1 MEKGRLL
8 SCKERGVLH
17 RVKPGWWQ
25 LKVLSLCSLWKSH
38 LSGARPEASSHC
50 DTKPKNVEHRQNC
63 LNWVFVL
70 AFCVAL
76 CKVAN
81 QGGVLEV
88 GEGAVVVLPVAN
100 MAQCLGDQVLVAD
113 HHPLGRA
120 CGARGEG
127 EDGRVAGWL
136 DLWR

>member
-1 MEKGRLL
+1 M
-8 SCKERGVLH
+8 
-17 RVKPGWWQ
+17 
-25 LKVLSLCSLWKSH
+25 
-38 LSGARPEASSHC
+38 SGARPEASSHC

-70 AFCVAL
+70 AFSVAL
-76 CKVAN
+76 SKVAN

-88 GEGAVVVLPVAN
+88 GEGAIIIFSVAD
-100 MAQCLGDQVLVAD
+100 MAQCLGDQVPVAD

-127 EDGRVAGWL
+127 EDGWVAGWL

>member
-1 MEKGRLL
+1 VEKGRLL

-17 RVKPGWWQ
+17 RVK
-25 LKVLSLCSLWKSH
+25 LWEGH
-38 LSGARPEASSHC
+38 LSGPGPEASSHC
-50 DTKPKNVEHRQNC
+50 DTKPKNVKHRQNC
-63 LNWVFVL
+63 
-70 AFCVAL
+70 
-76 CKVAN
+76 

-88 GEGAVVVLPVAN
+88 GEGAVVVLPVAD

>member
-1 MEKGRLL
+1 MVTRGEEAR
-8 SCKERGVLH
+8 KETMGGTKWRKDGFSV
-17 RVKPGWWQ
+17 
-25 LKVLSLCSLWKSH
+25 
-38 LSGARPEASSHC
+38 ARREVYCTGS
-50 DTKPKNVEHRQNC
+50 
-63 LNWVFVL
+63 
-70 AFCVAL
+70 
-76 CKVAN
+76 N

-88 GEGAVVVLPVAN
+88 GEGAVVVLPVAD